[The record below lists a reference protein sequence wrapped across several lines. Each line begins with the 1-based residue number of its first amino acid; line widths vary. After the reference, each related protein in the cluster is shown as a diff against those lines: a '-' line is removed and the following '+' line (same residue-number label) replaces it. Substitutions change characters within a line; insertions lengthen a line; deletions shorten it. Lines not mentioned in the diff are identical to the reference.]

1 MATNLALYDSADED
15 YIDIELSSFSPPATE
30 FEFQMSFTSNEQETT
45 TSPADDLFYKGK
57 LLPLCLPP
65 RLRMVENLQN
75 STTTATAV
83 TSTFDITRDPP
94 FEEDYYYYYVPF
106 ITFSTAP
113 CTNSTN
119 TPLDSCDVSPSES
132 CRVSSELSPDDN
144 FFEWSSESSSF
155 IKSHQTNKSWSKKL
169 KLIKHTILSQKLK
182 ASRAYLKSLFS
193 KSVCSNELCTKA
205 DCNAAAENLSKAKA
219 YSSRAS
225 CPKLATIVK
234 NEEGTEDKVQRRSFS
249 GAIKR
254 RSPIKCLSSSSSNCS
269 SGASS
274 SSSSS
279 SFAFGSK
286 RLYELQF
293 LRSSSSAPE
302 IDVSIDAAIAHC
314 KKSQQIFHS
323 RNSEQDLCS
332 I

>member
-1 MATNLALYDSADED
+1 MATNLASYASADED
-15 YIDIELSSFSPPATE
+15 YIDMELSPSSPPATD

-57 LLPLCLPP
+57 LLPLHLPR

-75 STTTATAV
+75 STTALV
-83 TSTFDITRDPP
+83 TSTFDITGEP
-94 FEEDYYYYYVPF
+94 FEEDYDYSMPF

-132 CRVSSELSPDDN
+132 CR
-144 FFEWSSESSSF
+144 
-155 IKSHQTNKSWSKKL
+155 
-169 KLIKHTILSQKLK
+169 KLK

-205 DCNAAAENLSKAKA
+205 DCNAVAPNLSKAEA
-219 YSSRAS
+219 YISSTS

-234 NEEGTEDKVQRRSFS
+234 NEEGIEDKVQRRSFS

-254 RSPIKCLSSSSSNCS
+254 RSPINCLSSSSSNCS
-269 SGASS
+269 SGGS

-279 SFAFGSK
+279 SFSFSSN
-286 RLYELQF
+286 RSYELQF
-293 LRSSSSAPE
+293 LRSSTSAPE
-302 IDVSIDAAIAHC
+302 IEVSIDAAIAHC
-314 KKSQQIFHS
+314 KRSQQIFHS
-323 RNSEQDLCS
+323 RNSEQSLCS